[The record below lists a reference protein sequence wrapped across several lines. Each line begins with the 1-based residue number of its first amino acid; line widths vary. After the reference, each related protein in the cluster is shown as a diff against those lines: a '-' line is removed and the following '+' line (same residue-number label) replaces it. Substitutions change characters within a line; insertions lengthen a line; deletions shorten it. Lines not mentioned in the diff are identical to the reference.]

1 MTINE
6 PYYCTALYDMVR
18 RPMQENSYGF
28 TIILVILYG
37 QMFMMCYDGSWIKWL
52 FETSTPCL
60 NEVTI
65 MALLVAWA
73 TQCQTQSDCYY
84 MMVCIHIRGTGIVI
98 QVHWDSLNPVG
109 NGLIS

>member
-37 QMFMMCYDGSWIKWL
+37 QKFMIDPMVVMVADA
-52 FETSTPCL
+52 PCW
-60 NEVTI
+60 NKG
-65 MALLVAWA
+65 
-73 TQCQTQSDCYY
+73 
-84 MMVCIHIRGTGIVI
+84 HG
-98 QVHWDSLNPVG
+98 
-109 NGLIS
+109 

>member
-60 NEVTI
+60 NEGHDYGFASSMGHPMSNSVR
-65 MALLVAWA
+65 LLLYDGMHTYQRHWYCN
-73 TQCQTQSDCYY
+73 TGPLGQS
-84 MMVCIHIRGTGIVI
+84 
-98 QVHWDSLNPVG
+98 
-109 NGLIS
+109 